1 MAQTPQVFKRQIYQ
15 EAHRTALADGFIASD
30 DASII
35 ERIGGK
41 VKVVEGKRNNIKLT
55 VPEDY
60 LILASVL
67 QALKL
72 EHGSEYNF

>member
-1 MAQTPQVFKRQIYQ
+1 MS
-15 EAHRTALADGFIASD
+15 DGFIGSD
-30 DASII
+30 DASLI
-35 ERIGGK
+35 ERIGGT

-67 QALKL
+67 QALGL
-72 EHGSEYNF
+72 EHGSDYNI